1 MTFKHFFVL
10 LFLVALAA
18 PAAFSADYAA
28 LRPPKGSS
36 VALVVFEDLECP
48 DCARANPLLNEAV
61 RTYNIPVVI
70 YDFPLPMHKWAQDAA
85 ILAKYFGSKSKKL
98 GTEFRNYIYENQQQI
113 TPENL
118 RSMAE
123 KFAAEHGVQLP
134 FAVDPQGKLAEA
146 VEQDKLMG
154 RRVGIEHTPTIYVVT
169 NKTSGQPFVEVVDR
183 TQLFN
188 LIDQAK
194 RETASTAS
202 SAPVR
207 KRPRKAPTT

>member
-1 MTFKHFFVL
+1 
-10 LFLVALAA
+10 
-18 PAAFSADYAA
+18 
-28 LRPPKGSS
+28 
-36 VALVVFEDLECP
+36 VVFEDLECP

-61 RTYNIPVVI
+61 RTYNIPVVV

-98 GTEFRNYIYENQQQI
+98 GTEFRNYIYDNQQQI

-118 RSMAE
+118 RSTAE

-134 FAVDPQGKLAEA
+134 FAVDPQGKLADA

-202 SAPVR
+202 SAPAR
-207 KRPRKAPTT
+207 KHPRKAPTS